1 MAQKK
6 LQPDSKY
13 NELDADQDG
22 VVTDDEMELA
32 KLEHQLRKQRAQRRM
47 ATATLVGM
55 AAYTAALFLPIIPD
69 SRVDQLIKISD
80 LFYLSGGGIMA
91 AFFGTTAWMER
102 K

>member
-1 MAQKK
+1 MTQKK
-6 LQPDSKY
+6 LEVGSKY
-13 NELDADQDG
+13 NDLDRDHDG
-22 VVTDDEMELA
+22 VVTDAEMELA

-55 AAYTAALFLPIIPD
+55 AAYTAMLFLPGIPD
-69 SRVDQLIKISD
+69 SRIEQIIKISD

-91 AFFGTTAWMER
+91 VFFGTTAWVER